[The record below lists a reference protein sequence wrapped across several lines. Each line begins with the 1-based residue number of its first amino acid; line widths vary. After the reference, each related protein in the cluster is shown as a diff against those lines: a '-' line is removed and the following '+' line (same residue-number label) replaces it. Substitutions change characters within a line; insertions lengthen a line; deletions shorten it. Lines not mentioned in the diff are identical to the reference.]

1 MNANFKNQRRKAI
14 KQISFSSIG
23 LTLSSSI
30 QLKAKGIKNP
40 INQFKMKEKINHS
53 VCKWCF
59 SKIPL
64 EEFAVKVKAMGITGI
79 DLIGP
84 KQWHI
89 LKKYGLISSMCNG
102 AEISLTEGWNDKK
115 YHRTLV
121 DNYLKHID
129 MVSDAG
135 FKNLICFSGNRRNI
149 DDEKGLVNCAEGLK
163 KIIGHAEKKGVIIQM
178 ELLNSKVDHNDYMC
192 DNTNWGFELCR
203 KIGSENFKLLFDIYH
218 MQISEGDIIR
228 TINDNHDFIGHYH
241 TAGVPGRNEIDQT
254 QELFY
259 PAIMKAIS
267 ATGFKGFVAQ
277 EFIPKGPNPLQSL
290 KKAIDLCDV

>member
-1 MNANFKNQRRKAI
+1 MNANFKNKRRKAI

-30 QLKAKGIKNP
+30 QLNAKGIKNP
-40 INQFKMKEKINHS
+40 INQFKMKGKINHS

-115 YHRTLV
+115 YHTTLV
-121 DNYLKHID
+121 NNYLKHID

-149 DDEKGLVNCAEGLK
+149 DDEKGLVNCTEGLK

-178 ELLNSKVDHNDYMC
+178 ELLNSKVDHDDYMC
-192 DNTNWGFELCR
+192 DNSNWGFELCR
-203 KIGSENFKLLFDIYH
+203 KIESDNFKLLFDIYH

-267 ATGFKGFVAQ
+267 AKGFKGFVAQ
-277 EFIPKGPNPLQSL
+277 EFIPKGPYPLQSL
-290 KKAIDLCDV
+290 RKAIDLCDV

>member
-1 MNANFKNQRRKAI
+1 MNSNFKNQRRKAI

-23 LTLSSSI
+23 LTLSSI
-30 QLKAKGIKNP
+30 QLNAKGIKNAK
-40 INQFKMKEKINHS
+40 NQFKMKGKINHS

-84 KQWHI
+84 DHWHI

-135 FKNLICFSGNRRNI
+135 FKNLNCFSGNRRNI
-149 DDEKGLVNCAEGLK
+149 DDEKGQVNCAEGLK

-218 MQISEGDIIR
+218 
-228 TINDNHDFIGHYH
+228 
-241 TAGVPGRNEIDQT
+241 
-254 QELFY
+254 L
-259 PAIMKAIS
+259 
-267 ATGFKGFVAQ
+267 
-277 EFIPKGPNPLQSL
+277 SL
-290 KKAIDLCDV
+290 IHI

>member
-30 QLKAKGIKNP
+30 QLNAKGIKNP

-149 DDEKGLVNCAEGLK
+149 GDEKGLLNCAEGLK

-178 ELLNSKVDHNDYMC
+178 ELLNSKVDHDDYMC
-192 DNTNWGFELCR
+192 DNSNWGFELCR
-203 KIGSENFKLLFDIYH
+203 KIESDNFKLLFDIYH
-218 MQISEGDIIR
+218 MHISEGDIIR

-277 EFIPKGPNPLQSL
+277 EFIPKGPYPLQSL

>member
-1 MNANFKNQRRKAI
+1 MNVNFKNQRRKAI

-30 QLKAKGIKNP
+30 QLNAKGIKNS
-40 INQFKMKEKINHS
+40 INQFKMKGKINHS

-64 EEFAVKVKAMGITGI
+64 EEFAVKVKVMGITGI

-84 KQWHI
+84 NQWHI
-89 LKKYGLISSMCNG
+89 LKKHGLISSMCNG

-178 ELLNSKVDHNDYMC
+178 E
-192 DNTNWGFELCR
+192 F
-203 KIGSENFKLLFDIYH
+203 
-218 MQISEGDIIR
+218 Q
-228 TINDNHDFIGHYH
+228 
-241 TAGVPGRNEIDQT
+241 
-254 QELFY
+254 
-259 PAIMKAIS
+259 
-267 ATGFKGFVAQ
+267 
-277 EFIPKGPNPLQSL
+277 
-290 KKAIDLCDV
+290 

>member
-1 MNANFKNQRRKAI
+1 MNANFKNKRRKAI

-30 QLKAKGIKNP
+30 QLNAKGIKNP
-40 INQFKMKEKINHS
+40 INQFKMKGKINHS

-115 YHRTLV
+115 FHRTLV

-149 DDEKGLVNCAEGLK
+149 DDEKGLLNCAEGLK

-178 ELLNSKVDHNDYMC
+178 ELLNSKVDHDDYMC
-192 DNTNWGFELCR
+192 DNSNWGFELCR
-203 KIGSENFKLLFDIYH
+203 KIESDNFKLLFDIYH

-267 ATGFKGFVAQ
+267 ASGFKGFVAQ
-277 EFIPKGPNPLQSL
+277 EFIPKGPDPLQSL